1 MLDGTFFAGSFSER
15 WKRGGT
21 KVVARYVDLV
31 SNGDMSL
38 YITSFDATRKLLSG

>member
-31 SNGDMSL
+31 DPNDCPKGKQRD
-38 YITSFDATRKLLSG
+38 Y